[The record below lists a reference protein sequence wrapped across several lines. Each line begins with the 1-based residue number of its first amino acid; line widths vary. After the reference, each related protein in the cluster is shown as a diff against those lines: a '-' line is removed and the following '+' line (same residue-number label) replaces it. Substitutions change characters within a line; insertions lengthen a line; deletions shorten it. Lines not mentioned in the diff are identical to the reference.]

1 MCDVDSY
8 EKYHPSEPENGSS
21 GGGRPFPIESSKE
34 LLESLGH
41 IINFINNWV
50 QFFEDNYDDILI

>member
-21 GGGRPFPIESSKE
+21 GGGRPFPIE
-34 LLESLGH
+34 
-41 IINFINNWV
+41 
-50 QFFEDNYDDILI
+50 